1 MLGKRRVWRQADR
14 SENSRASTAGKSNCS
29 TSPTRWRRRGIVWH
43 QLGVGLFDDG
53 HTALRACSDDSK
65 VVAILTGST
74 EVIPRKI

>member
-1 MLGKRRVWRQADR
+1 
-14 SENSRASTAGKSNCS
+14 
-29 TSPTRWRRRGIVWH
+29 
-43 QLGVGLFDDG
+43 VGLFDDG